1 MKTNNKLIFYQIVS
15 ISLKDAMSVE
25 EFLVAA
31 CSRKNLN
38 PMEHFV
44 RVKKRRELEETNY
57 FVPHRTDLIENYV
70 SFYFNYFLR

>member
-1 MKTNNKLIFYQIVS
+1 
-15 ISLKDAMSVE
+15 MSVE

-31 CSRKNLN
+31 SSGRGLN

-57 FVPHRTDLIENYV
+57 FVPHRADLIENYV
-70 SFYFNYFLR
+70 STGHIIVAHWKIVQYIHI